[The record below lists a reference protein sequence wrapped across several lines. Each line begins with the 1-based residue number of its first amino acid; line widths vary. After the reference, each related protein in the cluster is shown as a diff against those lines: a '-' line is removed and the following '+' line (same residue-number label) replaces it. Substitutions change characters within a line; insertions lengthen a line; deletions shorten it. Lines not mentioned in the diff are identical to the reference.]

1 MLLAIAILPLTPR
14 CSHWWH
20 SNLNK
25 LLVALALS
33 LATLAFT
40 AITDSPAA
48 ALTMTAHTALDEY
61 FPFMVLIGSLYLV
74 AGGLAIGGSLR
85 PTPLTNTAILAAG
98 SLLASVIG
106 TTAASVVLIRLLL
119 ETNKTRRDCTHSVV
133 FFIFLVSNIG
143 GLLLPTGDPP
153 LFLGYLKGV
162 PFFWTLAL
170 WQPWLLMTAL
180 LLIIYFCIDYYRCC
194 IESPTLVIND
204 TSPKFALRLTG
215 SVNLL
220 WLVGIIASAI
230 LLVPGKTIPGT
241 SIVAPEHSREG
252 CMVLLALLSLAT
264 TPRAARIRNAFSW
277 GPILEVAVLFI
288 GIFLTMQV
296 PLGVLSTRGSELGLS
311 SPAQFFWV
319 TGALSGFLDNAPTY
333 LVFLATATSLPSSA
347 AQTTLQ
353 LADGSLVSETV
364 LMAISLGAVFMGA
377 MSYIGNGPNFL
388 VKAIAEESGVKMPGF
403 FGYMA
408 WSCCVLLP
416 LFGLITIVFL
426 G

>member
-1 MLLAIAILPLTPR
+1 M
-14 CSHWWH
+14 
-20 SNLNK
+20 
-25 LLVALALS
+25 ALALS
-33 LATLAFT
+33 LATFVFT
-40 AITDSPAA
+40 AITDSGSA
-48 ALTMTAHTALDEY
+48 ALAMTAHTALDEY
-61 FPFMVLIGSLYLV
+61 LPFMVLIGSLYLV

-98 SLLASVIG
+98 SLLASAIG

-119 ETNKTRRDCTHSVV
+119 ETNQTRRDCTHSVV

-162 PFFWTLAL
+162 PFFWTLSL
-170 WQPWLLMTAL
+170 WQPWLFMTAL
-180 LLIIYFCIDYYRCC
+180 VLIIYFCIDYYRCC
-194 IESPTLVIND
+194 IESPTLVVND
-204 TSPKFALRLTG
+204 RSGKFSIRLTG
-215 SVNLL
+215 SVNIL

-230 LLVPGKTIPGT
+230 LLVPGKAIPGT

-252 CMVLLALLSLAT
+252 CMMLLALLSLAT

-288 GIFLTMQV
+288 GIFVTMQV
-296 PLGVLSTRGSELGLS
+296 PLGVLSARGSALGIS

-333 LVFLATATSLPSSA
+333 LVFLVTATSLPSSA
-347 AQTTLQ
+347 AQTTIQ

-388 VKAIAEESGVKMPGF
+388 VKAIAEQSGVKMPGF

-416 LFGLITIVFL
+416 LFGLVTLVFL